1 MSTEERLSAAL
12 HEQADGI
19 DVDVAR
25 LHAATRSRLP
35 RSRSPRHGVWLR
47 PAVAVVAVLAVV
59 AGVAAVV
66 RGGDDPRGVAPAGT
80 IKAGGVASA
89 FTCPGQV
96 VVDDK
101 GREVDDS
108 FLPSLARGPRAA
120 ADAAG
125 APRYSYVRQRDKAT
139 LRLGN
144 ADGSLASTSGFER
157 VGDAW
162 ELRTTTKCAGM
173 DHGILVPVRDPLR
186 LGARHTDPYPSKGL
200 TDGSDLAVM
209 VDDREYYDVSGLV
222 QHRTMWA
229 YPCEKVFCVS
239 AGRPDAKIIWTG
251 EHPKRPVPE
260 DLSQVFLPPDEAT
273 NMRNPYGFWA
283 VYDPQGTVRDV
294 RTSSSSGAGAAAVQV
309 AGPDWP
315 GRLYLLLQPW
325 DEVDAIAVRTA
336 AGTKT
341 YPKAGITGAGSGA
354 VTH

>member
-1 MSTEERLSAAL
+1 MSTEERLSTAL

-80 IKAGGVASA
+80 SKAGGVATA

-96 VVDDK
+96 FVDDQ

-144 ADGSLASTSGFER
+144 SDGSLASTSGFER

-186 LGARHTDPYPSKGL
+186 LGARDADPYP
-200 TDGSDLAVM
+200 
-209 VDDREYYDVSGLV
+209 
-222 QHRTMWA
+222 
-229 YPCEKVFCVS
+229 
-239 AGRPDAKIIWTG
+239 
-251 EHPKRPVPE
+251 
-260 DLSQVFLPPDEAT
+260 
-273 NMRNPYGFWA
+273 
-283 VYDPQGTVRDV
+283 
-294 RTSSSSGAGAAAVQV
+294 
-309 AGPDWP
+309 
-315 GRLYLLLQPW
+315 
-325 DEVDAIAVRTA
+325 
-336 AGTKT
+336 
-341 YPKAGITGAGSGA
+341 
-354 VTH
+354 